1 LPQGVGKFAR
11 EQEVNML
18 SRSLTAAN
26 LIHVLANARS
36 WLTGVL
42 SNFVLHGYDPDTCA
56 IRIGIKGNG
65 IAPNYK
71 IEEPDKSVTVQI
83 RGRKYELTMTPARI
97 FNGRNNNE
105 MAELYDLER
114 HDENWTAT
122 TIRFD
127 EAKALLANLS

>member
-1 LPQGVGKFAR
+1 
-11 EQEVNML
+11 ML

-26 LIHVLANARS
+26 LIHVLVNPRS

-42 SNFVLHGYDPDTCA
+42 SNFVLHGYDPNTCA
-56 IRIGIKGNG
+56 IRWGTKGNG

-71 IEEPDKSVTVQI
+71 IEEPEKSFTIQI
-83 RGRKYELTMTPARI
+83 RGRKFEFTATPARI
-97 FNGRNNNE
+97 FNGRNHNE
-105 MAELYDLER
+105 MTELYDLER

-127 EAKALLANLS
+127 EAKAVLAKLY